1 MKHVRFCLY
10 SMKEDEM
17 MEGTR
22 KKWVLAGALL
32 VVALGFVVDASA
44 SPAVNGALIKP
55 RIWNDAGYSTFTS
68 GNTYPAQIW
77 MNDANLDQGGWA
89 NRHNFRL
96 SDDGGATAAVFM
108 NGDAFELSADV
119 TITGT
124 ANVEGGLNLSPW
136 WSKDVD
142 GVFMVNTEHQPW
154 LPPGTG
160 GEIAIFGGRLPFYSF
175 TGNYGLLYDKGT
187 TVNLKM
193 QYVPGGLSAAS
204 PGFVKYVLKMGA
216 STYYSPWLAFDQG
229 NPAEDPPYGLWG
241 DLNDARVG
249 GYIQVPA
256 GADPNWGRID
266 FSNMSYA
273 PIPEPA
279 SLALLGLGAL
289 AAIRRKR

>member
-32 VVALGFVVDASA
+32 VVALGFAVDASA
-44 SPAVNGALIKP
+44 SPAVNGALLNL
-55 RIWNDAGYSTFTS
+55 RVFNDDPASIVTS
-68 GNTYPAQIW
+68 LNNYPSQIW
-77 MNDANLDQGGWA
+77 IEDDRTQTGGWA

-96 SDDGGATAAVFM
+96 SEDGGTNEAVFM
-108 NGDAFELSADV
+108 NADAFEFSADV

-124 ANVEGGLNLSPW
+124 ANTEGGLNLSPW
-136 WSKDVD
+136 WSQDVD
-142 GVFMVNTEHQPW
+142 GVFMLNA
-154 LPPGTG
+154 GS

-175 TGNYGLLYDKGT
+175 TGNYGLTYTKGT
-187 TVNLKM
+187 TVNLGM
-193 QYVPGGLSAAS
+193 LYVTGALTAAA
-204 PGFVKYVLKMGA
+204 PARVKYTVKTGA
-216 STYYSPWLAFDQG
+216 NTYSSPWLAFDEG
-229 NPAEDPPYGLWG
+229 NPGEDPPYGLWG

-249 GYIQVPA
+249 GYIQVPG

-273 PIPEPA
+273 PTPEPA